1 MNTTD
6 QITNL
11 LKQGVL
17 TLTIGTSPNKMMF
30 VQATQAVKTGPAG
43 THLQATHQAEDES
56 LVACLDQ
63 INRQVVHA
71 NAIKSENLVVLPKG
85 GRG

>member
-17 TLTIGTSPNKMMF
+17 TLTIGTSPNKMLF

-43 THLQATHQAEDES
+43 NHMQVTHQAEKES
-56 LVACLDQ
+56 LPECLNQ
-63 INRQVVHA
+63 IASQVEHA
-71 NAIKSENLVVLPKG
+71 NILHNENLIKLP
-85 GRG
+85 RSN